1 MQIINILISVVRN
14 KLTVMFIGAAGL
26 GFADLL
32 SRSAEFLGHFSQC
45 GLNISGVRRISQI
58 YEQEGHSEN
67 LLQSI
72 ATLRTWVFLLAMLGM
87 CLTVLVS
94 PLIAHF
100 LLDDQGDY
108 TTCLA
113 LAPLVA
119 LCTLLGGEATILK
132 ATHQLK
138 KLALCT
144 AGGAFTTLCV
154 AAILYPTM
162 GISGVLPVLIF
173 SILSLFGIHLY
184 ATTRH
189 YPYRLRINREGIRDG
204 LPIIRL
210 GISFAFTGVIAS
222 GAEVFV
228 RYFIKSQASD
238 AEVGF
243 YAAAFTLVVS
253 YSRIIFAAV
262 DADYY
267 PRLSAIVEN
276 QQEMNTIVNRQI
288 NALVMLMTPFLIGFS
303 IALPFIVVVLYSEE
317 FLCVIPM
324 VLAALNY
331 MFFKA
336 VYTPT
341 AMLALA
347 KGDAKIF
354 LLMETLYNL
363 VFVLAVS
370 IGYAQNGLLGA
381 GIGLT
386 IANLYDLI
394 AINIVYSYRYGY
406 VIDRKTLLHTMIQF
420 ALLAVVLF
428 LCFTHS
434 NWVKYGFGT
443 LFFIMSCCLSYHTY
457 RIQKN

>member
-1 MQIINILISVVRN
+1 VQIVNILISIIRT
-14 KLTVMFIGAAGL
+14 KLTAVFIGAAGL
-26 GFADLL
+26 GLADLL
-32 SRSAEFLGHFSQC
+32 SRSAEFLGYFSQG
-45 GLNISGVRRISQI
+45 GLHVSGIRRIAQV
-58 YEQEGHSEN
+58 YEEDGHSAR
-67 LLQSI
+67 LLEQI
-72 ATLRTWVFLLAMLGM
+72 AILRSWVMLTALLGM
-87 CLTVLVS
+87 MLTLAVAPAV
-94 PLIAHF
+94 AHF
-100 LLDDQGDY
+100 LLDDQGS
-108 TTCLA
+108 LWMSFA

-119 LCTLLGGEATILK
+119 ISALLGGEITILK

-144 AGGAFTTLCV
+144 AGGAVTTLII
-154 AAILYPTM
+154 ATSLYATL
-162 GISGVLPVLIF
+162 GISGVMPVLILC
-173 SILSLFGIHLY
+173 ILSLFCIHLY

-303 IALPFIVVVLYSEE
+303 IALPFIVS
-317 FLCVIPM
+317 CSIP
-324 VLAALNY
+324 
-331 MFFKA
+331 K
-336 VYTPT
+336 
-341 AMLALA
+341 
-347 KGDAKIF
+347 
-354 LLMETLYNL
+354 
-363 VFVLAVS
+363 S
-370 IGYAQNGLLGA
+370 SYASSLWYWQP
-381 GIGLT
+381 
-386 IANLYDLI
+386 
-394 AINIVYSYRYGY
+394 
-406 VIDRKTLLHTMIQF
+406 
-420 ALLAVVLF
+420 
-428 LCFTHS
+428 
-434 NWVKYGFGT
+434 
-443 LFFIMSCCLSYHTY
+443 
-457 RIQKN
+457 